1 MNRFVYDEIVKI
13 LSGINE
19 RGIMKRFSLM
29 LSIAVAALCL
39 SACLASTTSPVG
51 VNCDF
56 SQEKPLREMPLD
68 CQGR

>member
-1 MNRFVYDEIVKI
+1 
-13 LSGINE
+13 
-19 RGIMKRFSLM
+19 MKRFALM
-29 LSIAVAALCL
+29 LLIAGFVCCL

>member
-1 MNRFVYDEIVKI
+1 MVIV
-13 LSGINE
+13 LSDANQ

-29 LSIAVAALCL
+29 LSIALAALCL